1 MPKVGKPKINHR
13 SLSFRGIGYP
23 LELKPKTVQL
33 SGSRAKRGVGQEA
46 VTHHLNSILDYLI
59 L

>member
-13 SLSFRGIGYP
+13 SLSFRGVGYP

-33 SGSRAKRGVGQEA
+33 RLVPGPSEGQGKKLSL
-46 VTHHLNSILDYLI
+46 TT
-59 L
+59 